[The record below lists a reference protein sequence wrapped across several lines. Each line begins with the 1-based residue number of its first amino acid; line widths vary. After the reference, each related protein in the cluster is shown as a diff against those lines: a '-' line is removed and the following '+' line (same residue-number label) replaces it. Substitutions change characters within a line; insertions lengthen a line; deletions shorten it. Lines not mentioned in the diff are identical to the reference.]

1 MNLKKIEF
9 TRLTS
14 SAYSPWRATPKSAG
28 LDLFSPI
35 DTTVKA
41 RGQLLIDLELQVQLP
56 QGYYGQL
63 LSKSGVALLS
73 SVHVGAGVI
82 DQDYTGKIEV
92 LLFNLGDKDF
102 FIQKGKA
109 IAQLVVLPCLQ
120 EEAVETKEP
129 ATGPRNKGF
138 GHLTQIKKLQK

>member
-1 MNLKKIEF
+1 M
-9 TRLTS
+9 
-14 SAYSPWRATPKSAG
+14 
-28 LDLFSPI
+28 
-35 DTTVKA
+35 
-41 RGQLLIDLELQVQLP
+41 P

-63 LSKSGVALLS
+63 LSKSAVALLN

-92 LLFNLGDKDF
+92 LLYNLGDKDF
-102 FIQKGKA
+102 NIRKGKA

-138 GHLTQIKKLQK
+138 GNLTQIKELEEL